1 MRRLVLTTLVLACA
15 VGVSMPVPYAGN
27 AAEAKARKPV
37 HVEVRTTT
45 FGGSGYILGFG
56 ATDILNKKSSWVR
69 GSVLESSGTPENI
82 KTVGQDPKKRK
93 RTFFTTSYEM
103 FERAKKGLPPFQ
115 EKSALYKDLKVLIN
129 EQKLVA
135 YLITLDPNI
144 RTLDQL
150 RGKRVATWPKG
161 TTKYHLTYNLIA
173 GAGKDVADSIDWRF
187 TGYGGYSD
195 MLVGK
200 VDAAISFS
208 PERGKNVFTTIPKLK
223 ELMTKHRIYF
233 VSATPEQRRKS
244 AELFGDAYGASMT
257 LPANSFGKGIPRHDV
272 LGFAII
278 IAWCVYPE
286 MPNDVAYEIVKT
298 LYENYGMMKEYH
310 SAGKAWFPENFGTYP
325 AAKEDYHPGAR
336 KFYDEMK
343 IGYGREYYLKVY
355 GKK

>member
-1 MRRLVLTTLVLACA
+1 MRRFVKITLALLCA
-15 VGVSMPVPYAGN
+15 ATVGMAGPYTAD
-27 AAEAKARKPV
+27 AAKAKKPTR
-37 HVEVRTTT
+37 VEIRTTT

-56 ATDILNKKSSWVR
+56 ATDILNKKSGWVR

-82 KTVGQDPKKRK
+82 KIVGQDPKKRK
-93 RTFFTTSYEM
+93 RTFFTTSFEM
-103 FERAKKGLPPFQ
+103 FERAQKGQSPF
-115 EKSALYKDLKVLIN
+115 EDKSELYKNLKVLIN

-144 RTLDQL
+144 KTLDQL

-161 TTKYHLTYNLIA
+161 TTKFHLTHNLIA
-173 GAGKDVADSIDWRF
+173 GAGKDVADSIKWQF

-200 VDAAISFS
+200 VDAALAFS
-208 PERGKNVFTTIPKLK
+208 PERGRNVFTTVPKMK
-223 ELMTKHRIYF
+223 ALMTKRRVYF
-233 VSATPEQRRKS
+233 VSATPAQRKKS

-257 LPANSFGKGIPRHDV
+257 LPANSFGKDIPREDV

-278 IAWCVYPE
+278 IAWSAYPE
-286 MPNDVAYEIVKT
+286 MPDKVAYEIIKT
-298 LYENYGMMKEYH
+298 LHENYGMMKEYH

-325 AAKEDYHPGAR
+325 ASKEAYHPGAR
-336 KFYDEMK
+336 KYYDEK
-343 IGYGREYYLKVY
+343 GIHYGREYYLGVY